1 MRVIINEVLD
11 LYRFEFI
18 DDLTRCKVENH
29 LNRKYPEVEWIVEI
43 MDYRSGIAVTVT
55 PKFRTPADETFYR
68 LKWS

>member
-11 LYRFEFI
+11 LCRFEFI

-43 MDYRSGIAVTVT
+43 SPGQYDIAIT
-55 PKFRTPADETFYR
+55 PKFRTPQDETFYR